1 MYEGDDETNEQL
13 LQRIS
18 RKSFLSSF
26 LLNVFYSN
34 ENNISYK
41 IVKHVIIFNTEI
53 KIETF

>member
-41 IVKHVIIFNTEI
+41 IVRHVIIFNTEI

>member
-26 LLNVFYSN
+26 PLNVFYSN